1 MKEEDENCHG
11 QPNLFSMMTA
21 FWPEMEAQVLRDDM
35 IIHMSQCQVF
45 QQITILEEEYQEV
58 GEPESKEDNYH
69 LHLMTVPNIV
79 IGKSTN
85 LEDSSEKKNRKN
97 RSSYANLS
105 QG

>member
-1 MKEEDENCHG
+1 
-11 QPNLFSMMTA
+11 MTA

-69 LHLMTVPNIV
+69 LHLIVPNIV

-85 LEDSSEKKNRKN
+85 LEDRSEKKNRKDG
-97 RSSYANLS
+97 SSYANLS